1 MTVFWILAIA
11 LLVSASN
18 QQQQQMQARV
28 RLSDYLRAESDA
40 DAGAQQTGSRPKQT
54 SGAQRQSSPAIARQ
68 RPQPLGRLEVQL
80 RPSASGEGGG
90 AGASGA
96 GGHSWASFQRVQQQV
111 APASAPA
118 TGPRRLPRGPR
129 GVLNATRGELRGGV
143 LGVGATEGCEAREF
157 VQVVRARGCR
167 PAYVRNRYCIG
178 VCASLFVPQES
189 EFLSSQSQA
198 QAHGPQQRTQ
208 QRGPRDTRTRVPQSP
223 ADSLASV
230 ALDDRSSQATSNS
243 SQATL
248 SEDLVEAVPRP
259 KRQSSIVANVNP
271 TTLLRESESAG
282 PAAQLVPDDGDV
294 RHTRAAVTRGRSCR
308 PVWLTSAASALS
320 NPPALFVRGSGGNGV
335 GGESSS
341 AVPSGG
347 SAVSEWV
354 AVRLDCP
361 ARSERT
367 LTKLVHIVQNCQCA
381 A

>member
-1 MTVFWILAIA
+1 MTAFCILSIA
-11 LLVSASN
+11 LLVPVSS
-18 QQQQQMQARV
+18 QQQQQARSV
-28 RLSDYLRAESDA
+28 RLTDYLKAESDA
-40 DAGAQQTGSRPKQT
+40 DTGAQQTGSRPKQT

-68 RPQPLGRLEVQL
+68 RLQPLGRLEVQL
-80 RPSASGEGGG
+80 RPSASGAEGG
-90 AGASGA
+90 AGASGV

-178 VCASLFVPQES
+178 VCASLFIPQES
-189 EFLSSQSQA
+189 EFITSQA
-198 QAHGPQQRTQ
+198 QRTQ
-208 QRGPRDTRTRVPQSP
+208 QRGPRDTFARVPQPQSS
-223 ADSLASV
+223 ADSLASP
-230 ALDDRSSQATSNS
+230 ALDDRSSQTATNS
-243 SQATL
+243 SQSTPK
-248 SEDLVEAVPRP
+248 EDLVEAIPRP

-271 TTLLRESESAG
+271 TTLLRESQSAG
-282 PAAQLVPDDGDV
+282 PAAQLLPDDGDV

-320 NPPALFVRGSGGNGV
+320 NPPAMFVRGSGGSGA
-335 GGESSS
+335 GSDSSS
-341 AVPSGG
+341 AVSSGG